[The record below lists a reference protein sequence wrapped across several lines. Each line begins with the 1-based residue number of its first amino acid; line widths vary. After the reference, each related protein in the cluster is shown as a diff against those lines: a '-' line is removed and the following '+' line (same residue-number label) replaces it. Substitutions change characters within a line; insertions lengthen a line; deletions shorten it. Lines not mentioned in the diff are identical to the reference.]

1 MYYGINI
8 SEAVIC
14 RINGQTV
21 SLCNGRQHRVC
32 ARIWNKFY
40 ELRKKNRSEQEEE
53 GREVSAEA
61 AGAGVTFNA
70 NQRESPVTSKSRRA
84 NFHARAISEMK
95 RARARNN
102 F

>member
-1 MYYGINI
+1 MSYQRAN
-8 SEAVIC
+8 
-14 RINGQTV
+14 
-21 SLCNGRQHRVC
+21 RVALQRSPTSRVR

-95 RARARNN
+95 RAGARNN